1 MALGMQQAHGSEA
14 IGAPAKVRKGDF
26 ARLVNVSAG
35 RVSQMIAAG
44 LPVEA
49 DGRIDVARGK
59 MWIGENISPTRS
71 AAQAAQGDLS
81 FAAVPDAKSER
92 LRLIREQADHAA
104 LKNAALRRDLVP
116 AAEVERE
123 WAGILRQVRS
133 GILAVPSR
141 LRQMLPH
148 LPAADVEVIDA
159 ELRRV
164 LEEMA
169 HAQ

>member
-1 MALGMQQAHGSEA
+1 MHHAHGSEA
-14 IGAPAKVRKGDF
+14 IGAPAKVRKLDF
-26 ARLVNVSAG
+26 AKLVNVSPG
-35 RVSQMIAAG
+35 RVSQMVAAG

-59 MWIGENISPTRS
+59 LWIQENISPTRS
-71 AAQAAQGDLS
+71 AAQAAQADLP
-81 FAAVPDAKSER
+81 FAAQPDAASER
-92 LRLIREQADHAA
+92 LRLLKEQADHAA
-104 LKNAALRRDLVP
+104 LKNAALRRELVP

-123 WAGILRQVRS
+123 WSGVLREVRA

-141 LRQMLPH
+141 LRQVLPH
-148 LPAADVEVIDA
+148 LSAADVEAIDA

-164 LEEMA
+164 LEELA

>member
-1 MALGMQQAHGSEA
+1 MHGSET
-14 IGAPAKVRKGDF
+14 IEAPTKVRKVAF
-26 ARLVNVSAG
+26 ARLVNVSPG

-59 MWIGENISPTRS
+59 LWIQGNVSPTRS
-71 AAQAAQGDLS
+71 AAQAAQGALP
-81 FAAVPDAKSER
+81 FAAVPDAAAER
-92 LRLIREQADHAA
+92 LRLVKEQADHAA
-104 LKNAALRRDLVP
+104 LKNAALRREMVP

-123 WAGILRQVRS
+123 WAGVLRQVRA

-141 LRQMLPH
+141 LRQLLPG
-148 LPAADVEVIDA
+148 LTPAEVEAIDA

-169 HAQ
+169 DGK